1 MATIGTPWKRLDKKS
16 GYDAVIIGSGLG
28 SMTCG
33 AILAKA
39 GKKVLLLEKHYVA
52 GGYTH
57 VFKRKEYEWDVGIH
71 YVGDVHKDFTF
82 MSILFDY
89 ITDHQ
94 LKWQEMDEVYDRIV
108 IGDNVYD
115 FKSGKEKFIEML
127 YERFPGEEDAIDE
140 YIKAVYAATGS
151 NRKFFQERALPTF
164 LSKLV
169 GNFLTKNYYK
179 WSDRTTKD
187 VLDSLTDNEEL
198 KAVLAGQYGDHGL
211 PPGESSFAIQ
221 SVVNKHYWKGGA
233 FPVGGC
239 QRIAETIIPVIE
251 KAGGAVAVRAGVEK
265 VVVENGKAVGVLM
278 EDGTR
283 IDAPM
288 IISGAGYLNS
298 MGKLLD
304 TDVQQA
310 IGFSPNKG
318 VPPSTSHICLYI
330 GLKHNLRE
338 LGIGSTNYW
347 VYPHND
353 HDRGVK
359 EYLEDPDN
367 KPFPVTYISFP
378 SLKDPEWDKRY
389 AGKSTIEMITLAPYK
404 WFEKWENERW
414 KHRGEDYEAY
424 KEELSQ
430 RLLKE
435 LYKQFPQLEGKID
448 YYELS
453 TPLSTKHFVH
463 YDKGEIYGLDHTP
476 ERFRMPELRP
486 KTPIKNYYLTGQ
498 DIVTVGIGGALMSG
512 VLTAAHVT
520 TNFWMID
527 RIVDKVLKKREELK
541 EAEPA

>member
-52 GGYTH
+52 GGFTH

-94 LKWQEMDEVYDRIV
+94 LKWQEMDEVYDRV
-108 IGDNVYD
+108 VLGENVYD
-115 FKSGKEKFIEML
+115 FKTGKENFIEML

-151 NRKFFQERALPTF
+151 NRKFFQERALPTI

-169 GNFLTKNYYK
+169 GSFLTKNYYK
-179 WSDRTTKD
+179 WSDRTTKE
-187 VLDSLTDNEEL
+187 VLDSLTDNVEL

-251 KAGGAVAVRAGVEK
+251 KAGGAVAVRAGVDE
-265 VVVENGKAVGVLM
+265 VIVENGKAVGVLM

-288 IISGAGYLNS
+288 VISGAGYLNS
-298 MGKLLD
+298 FGKLLNQ
-304 TDVQQA
+304 DVQKA

-330 GLKHNLRE
+330 GLKHNLRD
-338 LGIGSTNYW
+338 LGIGNTNYW

-359 EYLEDPDN
+359 EYLEDPS

-378 SLKDPEWDKRY
+378 SLKDPEWDERY
-389 AGKSTIEMITLAPYK
+389 PGKSTIEMITLAPYE
-404 WFEKWENERW
+404 WFEKWEDERW

-476 ERFRMPELRP
+476 ERFRMQELRP

-527 RIVDKVLKKREELK
+527 RIVDSVMKEREK
-541 EAEPA
+541 TKQPV

>member
-16 GYDAVIIGSGLG
+16 GYDAIIIGSGLG

-52 GGYTH
+52 GGFTH

-71 YVGDVHKDFTF
+71 YVGDVHKEFTF

-89 ITDHQ
+89 VTDHQ
-94 LKWQEMDEVYDRIV
+94 LKWQEMDEVYDRVV
-108 IGDNVYD
+108 IGENVYD
-115 FKSGKEKFIEML
+115 FKSGKENFIEML
-127 YERFPGEEDAIDE
+127 YERFPGEESAIDE
-140 YIKAVYAATGS
+140 YIKAVYSATGS
-151 NRKFFQERALPTF
+151 NRKFFQERALPTI

-169 GNFLTKNYYK
+169 GSFLTKNYYK

-187 VLDSLTDNEEL
+187 VLDSLTDNVEL

-211 PPGESSFAIQ
+211 PPGQSSFAIQ

-233 FPVGGC
+233 FPIGGC

-251 KAGGAVAVRAGVEK
+251 KAGGAVAVRAGVDE
-265 VVVENGKAVGVLM
+265 VIVENGKAVGVLM

-283 IDAPM
+283 LEAPM
-288 IISGAGYLNS
+288 IISGTGYLNS
-298 MGKLLD
+298 FGNLLNQ
-304 TDVQQA
+304 DVQKA
-310 IGFSPNKG
+310 IGFSPEKG

-330 GLKHNLRE
+330 GLKENLRE
-338 LGIGSTNYW
+338 FGIGNSNYW

-359 EYLEDPDN
+359 EYLEDPS

-378 SLKDPEWDKRY
+378 SLKDPEWDDRY
-389 AGKSTIEMITLAPYK
+389 AGKSTIEMITLAPYE
-404 WFEKWENERW
+404 WFEKWEDERW

-476 ERFRMPELRP
+476 ERFRMQELRP

-512 VLTAAHVT
+512 LLTAAHVT
-520 TNFWMID
+520 TNFWLTD
-527 RIVDKVLKKREELK
+527 KIVDSVMKDREK
-541 EAEPA
+541 AKNQTT

>member
-57 VFKRKEYEWDVGIH
+57 VFKRKDYEWDVGIH

-115 FKSGKEKFIEML
+115 FKSGKENFIEML

-151 NRKFFQERALPTF
+151 NRKFFQERALPTI

-211 PPGESSFAIQ
+211 PPGQSSFAIQ

-265 VVVENGKAVGVLM
+265 VIVENGKAVGVLM

-288 IISGAGYLNS
+288 VISGAGYLNS

-304 TDVQQA
+304 TDVQKA
-310 IGFSPNKG
+310 IGFNPDKG

-338 LGIGSTNYW
+338 LGIGNTNYW

-378 SLKDPEWDKRY
+378 SLKDPEWDDRY
-389 AGKSTIEMITLAPYK
+389 PGKSTIEMITLAPYE
-404 WFEKWENERW
+404 WFKKWEDERW

-527 RIVDKVLKKREELK
+527 RIVDSVMKQREKAKKEV
-541 EAEPA
+541 

>member
-33 AILAKA
+33 SILAKE

-52 GGYTH
+52 GGFTH

-82 MSILFDY
+82 VSILFDY

-94 LKWQEMDEVYDRIV
+94 LKWQEMDEVYDRV
-108 IGDNVYD
+108 VLGENVYD
-115 FKSGKEKFIEML
+115 FKSGKENFIEML

-151 NRKFFQERALPTF
+151 NRKFFQERALPTI

-169 GNFLTKNYYK
+169 GGLLTKNYYK

-198 KAVLAGQYGDHGL
+198 KGVLAGQYGDHGL

-233 FPVGGC
+233 FPIGGC

-265 VVVENGKAVGVLM
+265 VIVENGKAVGVLM

-283 IDAPM
+283 IEAPM
-288 IISGAGYLNS
+288 VISGAGYLNS
-298 MGKLLD
+298 MGNLLD
-304 TDVQQA
+304 KDVQKA
-310 IGFSPNKG
+310 IGFSPDKG

-330 GLKHNLRE
+330 GLKHDLRE
-338 LGIGSTNYW
+338 LGIGNTNYW
-347 VYPHND
+347 VYPHKD

-359 EYLEDPDN
+359 EYLEDPS

-378 SLKDPEWDKRY
+378 SLKDPEWDERY
-389 AGKSTIEMITLAPYK
+389 HGKSTIEMITLAPYE
-404 WFEKWENERW
+404 WFEKWEDERW

-463 YDKGEIYGLDHTP
+463 YEKGEIYGLDHTP
-476 ERFRMPELRP
+476 ERFRMKELRP

-512 VLTAAHVT
+512 LLTAAHVT
-520 TNFWMID
+520 TSFRMTD
-527 RIVDKVLKKREELK
+527 RIVDSVMKEREKAKQL
-541 EAEPA
+541 A

>member
-52 GGYTH
+52 GGFTH
-57 VFKRKEYEWDVGIH
+57 VFKRKDYEWDVGIH

-94 LKWQEMDEVYDRIV
+94 LKWQEMDEVYDRV
-108 IGDNVYD
+108 VLGDKVYD
-115 FKSGKEKFIEML
+115 FRSGKENFIEML
-127 YERFPGEEDAIDE
+127 YERFPGEERAIDE

-151 NRKFFQERALPTF
+151 NRRFFQERALPPI

-251 KAGGAVAVRAGVEK
+251 KAGGAIAVRAGVEK
-265 VVVENGKAVGVLM
+265 VIVENGTAVGVLM

-304 TDVQQA
+304 TDVQKA
-310 IGFSPNKG
+310 IGFNPDKG

-330 GLKHNLRE
+330 GLKENLRE
-338 LGIGSTNYW
+338 LGIGNTNYW

-359 EYLEDPDN
+359 EYLEDPS

-378 SLKDPEWDKRY
+378 SLKDPEWEERY
-389 AGKSTIEMITLAPYK
+389 PGKSTIEMITLAPYD
-404 WFEKWENERW
+404 WFKKWENERW

-476 ERFRMPELRP
+476 ARFRMKELRP

-527 RIVDKVLKKREELK
+527 RIVESVLKEREK
-541 EAEPA
+541 QKQTV

>member
-1 MATIGTPWKRLDKKS
+1 MAAGTPWKRLEKKS
-16 GYDAVIIGSGLG
+16 DYDAVIIGSGLG

-33 AILAKA
+33 AIMAKA

-52 GGYTH
+52 GGFTH

-71 YVGDVHKDFTF
+71 YVGDVHHDFTF

-89 ITDHQ
+89 ISDHQ

-108 IGDNVYD
+108 LGENVYD
-115 FKSGKEKFIEML
+115 FKAGKENLLDML
-127 YERFPGEEDAIDE
+127 YERFPGEQAAIDE
-140 YIKAVYAATGS
+140 YIKAVDSATGS
-151 NRKFFQERALPTF
+151 NKKFFQERALPTI

-169 GNFLTKNYYK
+169 SGFLTKNYYK

-198 KAVLAGQYGDHGL
+198 KGVLAGQYGDHGL
-211 PPGESSFAIQ
+211 PPGQSSFAIQ
-221 SVVNKHYWKGGA
+221 SVVNKHYWRGGA
-233 FPVGGC
+233 FPIGGC

-251 KAGGAVAVRAGVEK
+251 KAGGAVAVRAGVDE
-265 VVVENGKAVGVLM
+265 VIVENGKAVGVLM

-283 IDAPM
+283 IEAPM

-298 MGKLLD
+298 FGKLLNQ
-304 TDVQQA
+304 DVQKA
-310 IGFSPNKG
+310 IGFNPDKG

-338 LGIGSTNYW
+338 LGIGNSNYW
-347 VYPHND
+347 VYPHNN

-359 EYLEDPDN
+359 EYLEDPS

-378 SLKDPEWDKRY
+378 SLKDPEWDERY
-389 AGKSTIEMITLAPYK
+389 PEKSTIEMITLAPYE
-404 WFEKWENERW
+404 WFTKWEDERW

-476 ERFRMPELRP
+476 ERFRMQELRP

-512 VLTAAHVT
+512 LVTAAHVT
-520 TNFWMID
+520 TDFWMID
-527 RIVDKVLKKREELK
+527 KIVKSVTKYREKNKKQTT
-541 EAEPA
+541 

>member
-52 GGYTH
+52 GGFTH

-94 LKWQEMDEVYDRIV
+94 LKWQEMDEVYDRV
-108 IGDNVYD
+108 VLGENVYD
-115 FKSGKEKFIEML
+115 FKSGKENFIEML

-151 NRKFFQERALPTF
+151 NRKFFQERALPTI

-169 GNFLTKNYYK
+169 GGLLTKNYYK

-187 VLDSLTDNEEL
+187 VLDSLTDNVEL

-265 VVVENGKAVGVLM
+265 VIVENGKAVGVLM

-283 IDAPM
+283 IEAPM
-288 IISGAGYLNS
+288 IISGTGYLNS
-298 MGKLLD
+298 FGKLLD
-304 TDVQQA
+304 TDVQKA
-310 IGFSPNKG
+310 IGFNPDKG

-338 LGIGSTNYW
+338 LGIGNTNYW

-359 EYLEDPDN
+359 EYLEDPS

-378 SLKDPEWDKRY
+378 SLKDPEWEERY
-389 AGKSTIEMITLAPYK
+389 PGKSTIEMITLAPYE
-404 WFEKWENERW
+404 WFKKWEDERW

-476 ERFRMPELRP
+476 ARFRMPELRP

-527 RIVDKVLKKREELK
+527 RIVETVLKDREK
-541 EAEPA
+541 AKQPA

>member
-33 AILAKA
+33 AILAKS

-52 GGYTH
+52 GGFTH

-71 YVGDVHKDFTF
+71 YVGDVHRDFTF

-89 ITDHQ
+89 ISDHQ

-108 IGDNVYD
+108 LGENVYD
-115 FKSGKEKFIEML
+115 FKAGKENLLEML
-127 YERFPGEEDAIDE
+127 YERFPGEESAIDE
-140 YIKAVYAATGS
+140 YIKAVDAATGS
-151 NRKFFQERALPTF
+151 NKKFFQERALPTI

-169 GNFLTKNYYK
+169 GGFLTKNYYK

-187 VLDSLTDNEEL
+187 VLDSLTDNKEL
-198 KAVLAGQYGDHGL
+198 KGVLAGQYGDHGL
-211 PPGESSFAIQ
+211 PPGQSSFAIQ
-221 SVVNKHYWKGGA
+221 SVVNKHYWRGGA

-251 KAGGAVAVRAGVEK
+251 KAGGAVAVRAGVEE
-265 VVVENGKAVGVLM
+265 VIVEKGKAVGVLM

-283 IDAPM
+283 IEAPM

-298 MGKLLD
+298 FGKLLNQ
-304 TDVQQA
+304 DVQEA
-310 IGFSPNKG
+310 IGFNPDKG

-338 LGIGSTNYW
+338 LGIGNSNYW

-359 EYLEDPDN
+359 EYLDDPS

-378 SLKDPEWDKRY
+378 SLKDPEWEERY
-389 AGKSTIEMITLAPYK
+389 PGKSTIEMITLAPYE
-404 WFEKWENERW
+404 WFKKWEDERW

-435 LYKQFPQLEGKID
+435 LYKQFPQLVGKID

-476 ERFRMPELRP
+476 ERFRMQELRP

-512 VLTAAHVT
+512 LVTAAHVT
-520 TNFWMID
+520 TDFWMID
-527 RIVDKVLKKREELK
+527 KIVDRVIKYREKKNK
-541 EAEPA
+541 QNA

>member
-1 MATIGTPWKRLDKKS
+1 MAAGTPWKRLEKKE
-16 GYDAVIIGSGLG
+16 GYDAIIIGSGLG

-39 GKKVLLLEKHYVA
+39 GKKILMLEKHYVA
-52 GGYTH
+52 GGFTH

-71 YVGDVHKDFTF
+71 YVGDVHQDFTL

-94 LKWQEMDEVYDRIV
+94 LKWQEMDEVYDRV
-108 IGDNVYD
+108 VLGQNVYD
-115 FKSGKEKFIEML
+115 FKAGKENFIEML
-127 YERFPGEEDAIDE
+127 YERFPGEENAIDE

-151 NRKFFQERALPTF
+151 NKKFFQERALPTI

-169 GNFLTKNYYK
+169 GGFLTKNYYK

-211 PPGESSFAIQ
+211 PPGQSSFAIQ

-265 VVVENGKAVGVLM
+265 VIVEKGRAVGVLM

-283 IDAPM
+283 VDAPI

-298 MGKLLD
+298 MGNLLEK
-304 TDVQQA
+304 DVQEA
-310 IGFSPNKG
+310 IGFDPDKG

-338 LGIGSTNYW
+338 LGIGNTNYW

-359 EYLEDPDN
+359 EYLEDPS

-378 SLKDPEWDKRY
+378 SLKDPEWDERY
-389 AGKSTIEMITLAPYK
+389 PGKSTIEMITLAPYK
-404 WFEKWENERW
+404 WFEKWEDERW

-476 ERFRMPELRP
+476 ARFRMPELRP

-527 RIVDKVLKKREELK
+527 KIIDSVMKKREK
-541 EAEPA
+541 EKTLA

>member
-33 AILAKA
+33 SILAKA

-52 GGYTH
+52 GGFTH
-57 VFKRKEYEWDVGIH
+57 VFKRKDYEWDVGIH

-94 LKWQEMDEVYDRIV
+94 LKWQEMDEIYDRI
-108 IGDNVYD
+108 ILGDNVYD
-115 FKSGKEKFIEML
+115 FKSGKENFIEML
-127 YERFPGEEDAIDE
+127 YERFPGEENAIDE

-151 NRKFFQERALPTF
+151 NRKFFQERALPSF
-164 LSKLV
+164 ISKLI
-169 GNFLTKNYYK
+169 GGFLTKNYYK
-179 WSDRTTKD
+179 WSDRTTKE

-239 QRIAETIIPVIE
+239 QRIAETIIPVVE
-251 KAGGAVAVRAGVEK
+251 KAGGAIAVRAGVEK
-265 VVVENGKAVGVLM
+265 VIVENGKAVGVLM

-288 IISGAGYLNS
+288 VISGAGYLNS
-298 MGKLLD
+298 MGKFLD
-304 TDVQQA
+304 VDVQKA

-338 LGIGSTNYW
+338 LGIGNTNYW

-359 EYLEDPDN
+359 EYLKDPS

-378 SLKDPEWDKRY
+378 SLKDPEWEERY
-389 AGKSTIEMITLAPYK
+389 PGKSTIEMITLAPYE
-404 WFEKWENERW
+404 WFEKWEDERW

-463 YDKGEIYGLDHTP
+463 YEKGEIYGLDHTP
-476 ERFRMPELRP
+476 ERFRMKELRP

-512 VLTAAHVT
+512 LLTAAHVT
-520 TNFWMID
+520 TNFFMID
-527 RIVDKVLKKREELK
+527 RIVDSVMKEREKLKKT
-541 EAEPA
+541 A